1 MRTLSWSRKTP
12 NLMLVAILL
21 VTLSLAVAV
30 QPAQAATCFSGQGF
44 GWRDGHHY
52 VWFVVNMSANNWEV
66 TEPWYVPNANLWAYP
81 DGNGYAEAGFPWID
95 GVPIPFSPSVY
106 QLCGWS

>member
-1 MRTLSWSRKTP
+1 
-12 NLMLVAILL
+12 MLVVILL
-21 VTLSLAVAV
+21 ATLSLAVAV

-81 DGNGYAEAGFPWID
+81 DGMDTQKLDSPGSTEYQFRSHPECTNSAD
-95 GVPIPFSPSVY
+95 GHS
-106 QLCGWS
+106 QLGLSSRKP